1 MVTSLGREVYS
12 LPHSVSEGFGP
23 WKVRS
28 EACVRDVTTV
38 HVTHL
43 SLREDAPSR
52 RSLEH
57 TCGTSYLPHPIT
69 SFIIMTHDD
78 SSALPIPM
86 MVIVACIG

>member
-43 SLREDAPSR
+43 SQRGCAV
-52 RSLEH
+52 
-57 TCGTSYLPHPIT
+57 
-69 SFIIMTHDD
+69 
-78 SSALPIPM
+78 SALAGTHMRYLILTSSDHF
-86 MVIVACIG
+86 IHHYDS